1 MAYEGQQNGDVRAIL
16 ALSQAEAREGTTR
29 TLNLPGGYQV
39 VVPVPP
45 GTYNGQEIRLEG
57 QGQPSGYGGSRGAL
71 ILTIAIAPG
80 EQFVSQTYPQP
91 GSDSP
96 TEFIQSPPPVASSV
110 NYPPIGSRG
119 QMGAFTSSPSRPSQ
133 QPFYADQTQQSYP
146 PRSSYSGQQQYSP
159 PQQAYP
165 PPSPGPQRRRGL
177 STGMVIL
184 FIVLALLIIGGS
196 GLILY
201 TAVIQPNQLHTQ
213 ATATAQ
219 ANVTTTAQSNAT
231 GTAQAAATATIE
243 ANATTTAQAQAT
255 AHVQATATAL
265 QAIFNQATSGT
276 PALND
281 PLSQQDTNS
290 WEVDDKTGGG
300 GCAFTGGS
308 YHASMPQ
315 AGFFASCYAQ
325 NSNFSNFAFQIQ
337 MTILKGDRGGIIF
350 RSDSAATK
358 FYLLRF
364 DQNGTYNFFVYS
376 GNSGSNAKN
385 LLEGSAPSFH
395 TGAKQANQIAV
406 VARGSNIYLYVNQQY
421 LTSLSDSTYSS
432 GSIAVFAEDHTN
444 STEVAFSNA
453 QVWNL

>member
-1 MAYEGQQNGDVRAIL
+1 MAYEGQQNGDVRATL

-57 QGQPSGYGGSRGAL
+57 QGQQLGYGGSRGAL
-71 ILTIAIAPG
+71 ILTIAIALG

-96 TEFIQSPPPVASSV
+96 TEFMQSPPPVASSA
-110 NYPPIGSRG
+110 NYPPAGSRG
-119 QMGAFTSSPSRPSQ
+119 QIGAFTSSPSRPSQ

-146 PRSSYSGQQQYSP
+146 QGPSYNGPQQYSP
-159 PQQAYP
+159 QQQAYP
-165 PPSPGPQRRRGL
+165 PGPQRRRGL

-184 FIVLALLIIGGS
+184 FIVLVLLIIGGS

-231 GTAQAAATATIE
+231 GTAQAAATATTE
-243 ANATTTAQAQAT
+243 ANAPATAQAQAT

-265 QAIFNQATSGT
+265 QAIFNQATRGT
-276 PALND
+276 PVLND
-281 PLSQQDTNS
+281 PLSQQDANN
-290 WEVDDKTGGG
+290 WEVDNKTGGG

-325 NSNFSNFAFQIQ
+325 NSNFSNFAFQVQ

-406 VARGSNIYLYVNQQY
+406 VARGSNIYIYVNQQY

>member
-1 MAYEGQQNGDVRAIL
+1 MAYEGQQNRDIRATL
-16 ALSQAEAREGTTR
+16 ALSPAEAREGTTR
-29 TLNLPGGYQV
+29 TLNLPGGQQV
-39 VVPVPP
+39 VVPVQP

-57 QGQPSGYGGSRGAL
+57 QGQPSGYGGSKGAL

-80 EQFVSQTYPQP
+80 EQFAPQTYPQR
-91 GSDSP
+91 GTDFP

-110 NYPPIGSRG
+110 DYPLAG
-119 QMGAFTSSPSRPSQ
+119 QAGAFTSYPSRPSQ

-146 PRSSYSGQQQYSP
+146 QRPSYSGPQQYSP

-184 FIVLALLIIGGS
+184 FIVLVLLIIGGS

-219 ANVTTTAQSNAT
+219 ANVTGTAQSNAT
-231 GTAQAAATATIE
+231 GTAQAAATATIV
-243 ANATTTAQAQAT
+243 ANATATAQAQAT

-276 PALND
+276 PVLND
-281 PLSQQDTNS
+281 PLSQQDANN
-290 WEVDDKTGGG
+290 WEVDNKTGGG

-325 NSNFSNFAFQIQ
+325 NSNFSNFAFQVQ

-395 TGAKQANQIAV
+395 TGANQANQIAI

-421 LTSLSDSTYSS
+421 LISLTDSTYSS

>member
-1 MAYEGQQNGDVRAIL
+1 MLYYLHYRSV
-16 ALSQAEAREGTTR
+16 
-29 TLNLPGGYQV
+29 QV
-39 VVPVPP
+39 GEKDVVPVPP

-57 QGQPSGYGGSRGAL
+57 QGQPSGYGSSRGAL

-80 EQFVSQTYPQP
+80 EHFASQTYPQP

-110 NYPPIGSRG
+110 NYPPAGSRG
-119 QMGAFTSSPSRPSQ
+119 QVGAFTSSPSRPSQ
-133 QPFYADQTQQSYP
+133 QPFYSDQTQQGYTQ
-146 PRSSYSGQQQYSP
+146 RSSYSGQQQYSP

-165 PPSPGPQRRRGL
+165 PPYPGPQRRRGL

-184 FIVLALLIIGGS
+184 FIVLVLLIIGGS

-219 ANVTTTAQSNAT
+219 ANVT
-231 GTAQAAATATIE
+231 GTA
-243 ANATTTAQAQAT
+243 
-255 AHVQATATAL
+255 QATATAL
-265 QAIFNQATSGT
+265 QTLFSQATSGT
-276 PALND
+276 PVLND
-281 PLSQQDTNS
+281 PLSQQDANS

-300 GCAFTGGS
+300 GCAFTDGK

-325 NSNFSNFAFQIQ
+325 NSNFSNFAFQVQ

-364 DQNGTYNFFVYS
+364 DQNGAYNFFVYS

-406 VARGSNIYLYVNQQY
+406 VARGSNIYMYVNQQY
-421 LTSLSDSTYSS
+421 LTSLTDSTYSS

>member
-1 MAYEGQQNGDVRAIL
+1 MAYEGQQNGDVRATL

-29 TLNLPGGYQV
+29 TLNLPGGQQV

-57 QGQPSGYGGSRGAL
+57 QGQPSGYGSSRGAL

-80 EQFVSQTYPQP
+80 EHFASQTYPQP

-96 TEFIQSPPPVASSV
+96 TEFMQSPPPVESSV
-110 NYPPIGSRG
+110 NYPPAGSRG
-119 QMGAFTSSPSRPSQ
+119 QVGAFTSSPSRPSQ
-133 QPFYADQTQQSYP
+133 QPFYSDQTQQAYTQ
-146 PRSSYSGQQQYSP
+146 RSSYSGAQQYSP

-165 PPSPGPQRRRGL
+165 PPYPGPQRRQGL

-184 FIVLALLIIGGS
+184 FIVLVLLIIGGS
-196 GLILY
+196 GLVLY

-213 ATATAQ
+213 ATATAH
-219 ANVTTTAQSNAT
+219 ANVTGTAQANAT
-231 GTAQAAATATIE
+231 GTAHAAATATIE
-243 ANATTTAQAQAT
+243 ANATATAQAQAT
-255 AHVQATATAL
+255 AQVQATTTAL
-265 QAIFNQATSGT
+265 QAIFNQATGGT
-276 PALND
+276 PVLND
-281 PLSQQDTNS
+281 PLSQQDANN

-300 GCAFTGGS
+300 GCAFSGGS

-315 AGFFASCYAQ
+315 KTYFASCYAQ
-325 NSNFSNFAFQIQ
+325 NSNYSNFAFQVQ

-364 DQNGTYNFFVYS
+364 DQGGTYNLFVYS
-376 GNSGSNAKN
+376 GSSGSNAKN

-395 TGAKQANQIAV
+395 TGANQANKVAV
-406 VARGSNIYLYVNQQY
+406 VARGSNIYMYVNQQY
-421 LTSLSDSTYSS
+421 IASLADSTYSS

-444 STEVAFSNA
+444 PTDVSFSNA
-453 QVWNL
+453 QVWKL

>member
-1 MAYEGQQNGDVRAIL
+1 
-16 ALSQAEAREGTTR
+16 
-29 TLNLPGGYQV
+29 
-39 VVPVPP
+39 
-45 GTYNGQEIRLEG
+45 
-57 QGQPSGYGGSRGAL
+57 
-71 ILTIAIAPG
+71 
-80 EQFVSQTYPQP
+80 
-91 GSDSP
+91 
-96 TEFIQSPPPVASSV
+96 
-110 NYPPIGSRG
+110 
-119 QMGAFTSSPSRPSQ
+119 
-133 QPFYADQTQQSYP
+133 
-146 PRSSYSGQQQYSP
+146 
-159 PQQAYP
+159 
-165 PPSPGPQRRRGL
+165 
-177 STGMVIL
+177 MVIL
-184 FIVLALLIIGGS
+184 FIVLVLLIIGGS

-201 TAVIQPNQLHTQ
+201 TAVIQPNQLHAQ

-219 ANVTTTAQSNAT
+219 ANVTGTAQANAT
-231 GTAQAAATATIE
+231 GTAQAAATATTE
-243 ANATTTAQAQAT
+243 ANATATAQAQAT

-276 PALND
+276 PVLND
-281 PLSQQDTNS
+281 PLNQQDANN
-290 WEVDDKTGGG
+290 WEVDNKTGGG

-325 NSNFSNFAFQIQ
+325 NSNFSNFAFQVQ

-350 RSDSAATK
+350 RSDSAGTK

-395 TGAKQANQIAV
+395 TGANQANQIAV

-421 LTSLSDSTYSS
+421 LTSLTDSTYSS

-453 QVWNL
+453 QVWKL

>member
-1 MAYEGQQNGDVRAIL
+1 MAYEGQQNGDVRATL

-29 TLNLPGGYQV
+29 TLTLPGGNRV

-57 QGQPSGYGGSRGAL
+57 QGQPSGYGGLKGAL
-71 ILTIAIAPG
+71 ILTIAIAADENLG
-80 EQFVSQTYPQP
+80 SQNYPQS
-91 GSDSP
+91 GTDFP
-96 TEFIQSPPPVASSV
+96 TEFIQSSPPVSSPPGYRQAGTAS
-110 NYPPIGSRG
+110 
-119 QMGAFTSSPSRPSQ
+119 QAGAFTTYPSRPSQ
-133 QPFYADQTQQSYP
+133 QPFYADQTQQAYAQQ
-146 PRSSYSGQQQYSP
+146 SSYSGPQQYNP
-159 PQQAYP
+159 PQQIYP
-165 PPSPGPQRRRGL
+165 PPSRGPQRRQGL

-184 FIVLALLIIGGS
+184 FIVLVLLIIGGS

-201 TAVIQPNQLHTQ
+201 TAVIEPNQLHAQ

-219 ANVTTTAQSNAT
+219 ANVTGTAQSNAT
-231 GTAQAAATATIE
+231 GTAQAAATATTE
-243 ANATTTAQAQAT
+243 ANATATAQAQAT
-255 AHVQATATAL
+255 ARVQATATAL
-265 QAIFNQATSGT
+265 QAIFTQAISGT
-276 PALND
+276 PVLND
-281 PLSQQDTNS
+281 PLSQQDANN

-337 MTILKGDRGGIIF
+337 MTIIKGDRGGIIF

-364 DQNGTYNFFVYS
+364 DQNGTYNLFVYS
-376 GNSGSNAKN
+376 GSNGSNAKN
-385 LLEGSAPSFH
+385 LLEGSSSSFH
-395 TGAKQANQIAV
+395 SGTNQANKIAV
-406 VARGSNIYLYVNQQY
+406 VARGSNIYMYVNQQY
-421 LTSLSDSTYSS
+421 FASISDSTYSS

-453 QVWNL
+453 QVWTL

>member
-1 MAYEGQQNGDVRAIL
+1 
-16 ALSQAEAREGTTR
+16 
-29 TLNLPGGYQV
+29 
-39 VVPVPP
+39 
-45 GTYNGQEIRLEG
+45 
-57 QGQPSGYGGSRGAL
+57 
-71 ILTIAIAPG
+71 
-80 EQFVSQTYPQP
+80 
-91 GSDSP
+91 
-96 TEFIQSPPPVASSV
+96 
-110 NYPPIGSRG
+110 
-119 QMGAFTSSPSRPSQ
+119 
-133 QPFYADQTQQSYP
+133 
-146 PRSSYSGQQQYSP
+146 
-159 PQQAYP
+159 
-165 PPSPGPQRRRGL
+165 
-177 STGMVIL
+177 MVIL

-325 NSNFSNFAFQIQ
+325 NSNFSNFAFQVQ

>member
-1 MAYEGQQNGDVRAIL
+1 MAYEGQQNGDVRATL

-29 TLNLPGGYQV
+29 TLNLPGGHQV

-57 QGQPSGYGGSRGAL
+57 QGQPSGYGGSRGPL

-80 EQFVSQTYPQP
+80 EQFASQTYPQP

-146 PRSSYSGQQQYSP
+146 QSLSYNGPQQYSP

-165 PPSPGPQRRRGL
+165 PGPQRRRGL

-184 FIVLALLIIGGS
+184 FIVLVLLIIGGS

-219 ANVTTTAQSNAT
+219 
-231 GTAQAAATATIE
+231 
-243 ANATTTAQAQAT
+243 
-255 AHVQATATAL
+255 
-265 QAIFNQATSGT
+265 
-276 PALND
+276 
-281 PLSQQDTNS
+281 
-290 WEVDDKTGGG
+290 
-300 GCAFTGGS
+300 
-308 YHASMPQ
+308 
-315 AGFFASCYAQ
+315 
-325 NSNFSNFAFQIQ
+325 
-337 MTILKGDRGGIIF
+337 
-350 RSDSAATK
+350 
-358 FYLLRF
+358 
-364 DQNGTYNFFVYS
+364 
-376 GNSGSNAKN
+376 
-385 LLEGSAPSFH
+385 
-395 TGAKQANQIAV
+395 
-406 VARGSNIYLYVNQQY
+406 
-421 LTSLSDSTYSS
+421 
-432 GSIAVFAEDHTN
+432 
-444 STEVAFSNA
+444 
-453 QVWNL
+453 